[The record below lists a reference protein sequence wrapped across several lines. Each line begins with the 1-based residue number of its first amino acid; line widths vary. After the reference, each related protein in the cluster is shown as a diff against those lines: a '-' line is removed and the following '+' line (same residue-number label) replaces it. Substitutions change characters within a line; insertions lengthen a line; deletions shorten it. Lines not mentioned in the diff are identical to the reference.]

1 MLEEDKINKYKQELV
16 SYATAVES
24 MIDKCVRGLLNRDR
38 ALLIEVIEQDEP
50 EVNEFELRLDE
61 TCTAIIAQHQP
72 KAKSLRTLLMSFK
85 ITNDLERMGDHAV
98 NIAESALFI
107 IERPPISL
115 NDIPEMAEVTRSM
128 LKDSI
133 DAYVK
138 EDVALAKLVRERD
151 DIVDDYKV
159 SITQELIRAMCAD
172 CDIVDAAIQL
182 MVIARNLERVA
193 DLTTNIGENV
203 TFMVEGKVVKHQN
216 FD

>member
-1 MLEEDKINKYKQELV
+1 MLEEEKINKYKQELV
-16 SYATAVES
+16 AYATLVEG
-24 MIDKCVRGLLNRDR
+24 MIDKCIRGLLSRDR
-38 ALLIEVIEQDEP
+38 AVLIEVIEKDEP
-50 EVNEFELRLDE
+50 EANDFELRLDE

-98 NIAESALFI
+98 NIAESSLFLL
-107 IERPPISL
+107 EKDPLSL
-115 NDIPEMAEVTRSM
+115 NELPEMAEVTKSM

-133 DAYVK
+133 DAYVN
-138 EDVALAKLVRERD
+138 EDVFLAKKVRERD
-151 DIVDDYKV
+151 DTVDDYKV
-159 SITQELIRAMCAD
+159 SITQKLIRIMCAD
-172 CDIVDAAIQL
+172 CDVVDAAIQQI
-182 MVIARNLERVA
+182 VIARNLERVA